1 MKLLLTVFF
10 LLTIVAG
17 LFALGA
23 LILWWLIPIAFPLLA
38 FNYGQALA
46 LTGLLTLFALPSLK

>member
-1 MKLLLTVFF
+1 LKLLLTVFF
-10 LLTIVAG
+10 FLIIVVG

-23 LILWWLIPIAFPLLA
+23 LILWWLVPAAFPLLA

-46 LTGLLTLFALPSLK
+46 LMGLLTLFALPSLK